1 MTKKNLC
8 VKSVPGS
15 GEEHILV
22 QIHPITNWVNHDS
35 HQLFCLCLNCI
46 WFGCPKQRTRMW
58 SLYLSTEK
66 CRNIK
71 KNWIRK
77 QMNIMTFLTL
87 NQMLPAKCLSLKNCT
102 NEAIWRLLWT
112 TASSL
117 KIKWMMLMWLIL
129 VQGVMQ
135 QPENTLVIFIIKLNQ
150 HFKEMPVLSLV
161 Y

>member
-1 MTKKNLC
+1 MLNQYRAQESNVFWFKFILLQTDWRMIATNYSSLFL
-8 VKSVPGS
+8 KS
-15 GEEHILV
+15 
-22 QIHPITNWVNHDS
+22 T
-35 HQLFCLCLNCI
+35 
-46 WFGCPKQRTRMW
+46 WFAWPKQRARKLMHIHRKMW
-58 SLYLSTEK
+58 NLK
-66 CRNIK
+66 KK
-71 KNWIRK
+71 KNRIRK

-87 NQMLPAKCLSLKNCT
+87 NHMLPAKCLSLKNCT

>member
-1 MTKKNLC
+1 M
-8 VKSVPGS
+8 PGS
-15 GEEHILV
+15 GEQCILV
-22 QIHPITNWVNHDS
+22 QIHLIANWLKDDC
-35 HQLFCLCLNCI
+35 HQLLFLVFEEHMLCLAKTKGKKAYAHPQENV
-46 WFGCPKQRTRMW
+46 K
-58 SLYLSTEK
+58 SLK
-66 CRNIK
+66 K
-71 KNWIRK
+71 KNRIRK

-87 NQMLPAKCLSLKNCT
+87 NHMLPAKCLSLKNCT

>member
-1 MTKKNLC
+1 MYSGSDSSYCKLIEGWLPPTTLPCFWRAHGLLGQNKGQESLCTSTGKCEILKKKKN
-8 VKSVPGS
+8 
-15 GEEHILV
+15 
-22 QIHPITNWVNHDS
+22 
-35 HQLFCLCLNCI
+35 
-46 WFGCPKQRTRMW
+46 R
-58 SLYLSTEK
+58 
-66 CRNIK
+66 
-71 KNWIRK
+71 IRK

-87 NQMLPAKCLSLKNCT
+87 NHMLPAKCLSLKNCT

>member
-1 MTKKNLC
+1 MLNHHWL
-8 VKSVPGS
+8 GS

-22 QIHPITNWVNHDS
+22 QIHLSANWVKNDS
-35 HQLFCLCLNCI
+35 HQLFCLVCELHIVCL
-46 WFGCPKQRTRMW
+46 FRTKGKN
-58 SLYLSTEK
+58 TELIHFHRK
-66 CRNIK
+66 NVETLK
-71 KNWIRK
+71 KKKKGIRK

-87 NQMLPAKCLSLKNCT
+87 NHMLPDKCLSLKNCT

-135 QPENTLVIFIIKLNQ
+135 KPENTLVIFIIKLNQ